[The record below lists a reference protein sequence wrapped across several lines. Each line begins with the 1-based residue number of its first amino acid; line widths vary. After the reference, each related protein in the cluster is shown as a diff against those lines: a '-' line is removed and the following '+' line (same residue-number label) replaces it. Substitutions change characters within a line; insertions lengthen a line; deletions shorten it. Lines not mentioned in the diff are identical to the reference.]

1 MPSWLVELLEPSVLY
16 PVAFMFFLFVLGTI
30 ALIKLY
36 PFILKFVNLIHD
48 LVGDDKT
55 PGIGRRM
62 DAQGE
67 QLKAIMHEVLPN
79 HGSSLN
85 DSVRRTERAL
95 EDHLKVAEKQD
106 QEQKATAKRLEGHIK
121 ETKEYVPLI
130 KDLHTHYI
138 EQGKKEK

>member
-1 MPSWLVELLEPSVLY
+1 MPSWAIELLQPHNLV
-16 PVAFMFFLFVLGTI
+16 PMAMVLFVLWL
-30 ALIKLY
+30 LIRGAFKAF
-36 PFILKFVNLIHD
+36 PFVAKFVTLVHD
-48 LVGDDKT
+48 LVGDEEK

-62 DAQGE
+62 DAQGG

-85 DSVRRTERAL
+85 DSVRRTEQAL

-106 QEQKATAKRLEGHIK
+106 AEQKDTAERLEGHIE

-138 EQGKKEK
+138 EQGKKDK